1 VNVSRGPFSY
11 RSPVPFTGF
20 GLALAVIRAG
30 DNMVKAFSVKNEK
43 FFIVW
48 IDGNLGGGET
58 LAQAAHMAISPFSRY
73 NIGQDRTV
81 FQCGDSLG
89 YVQGDYIS
97 GISFK
102 EVSNITYFPK

>member
-1 VNVSRGPFSY
+1 
-11 RSPVPFTGF
+11 
-20 GLALAVIRAG
+20 
-30 DNMVKAFSVKNEK
+30 MVKAFSVKRGG
-43 FFIVW
+43 FFVVW

-58 LAQAAHMAISPFSRY
+58 LAQAAHAAIGPFSRY
-73 NIGQDRTV
+73 NLGQDRTV

-89 YVQGDYIS
+89 YVQGECIS